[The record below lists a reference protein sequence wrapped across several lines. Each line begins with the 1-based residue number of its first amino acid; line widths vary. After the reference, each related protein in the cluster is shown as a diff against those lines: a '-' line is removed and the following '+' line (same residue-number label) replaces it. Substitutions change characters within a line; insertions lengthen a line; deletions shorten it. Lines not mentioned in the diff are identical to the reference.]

1 MYQAFYPTRSIFRN
15 EIDGLLASLFE
26 PRRLGAAP
34 LRARHSAVFP
44 MINVTEADEGFK
56 LEAELPGVSLEDLD
70 VSVIGRELKI
80 SGERQAT
87 TRENYRVHRREIST
101 GKFTRTL
108 TFPCDLEADAVKAS
122 FKNGVL
128 TLELPKA
135 ATAKP
140 RKIQVTIQ

>member
-1 MYQAFYPTRSIFRN
+1 MYQTFYPRSIFRN

-26 PRRLGAAP
+26 PRRSGALP
-34 LRARHSAVFP
+34 QRTRHCAIFP
-44 MINVTEADEGFK
+44 MLNVTEANEGFE

-70 VSVIGRELKI
+70 VSVIGRKLTI
-80 SGERQAT
+80 SGERPAT

-101 GKFTRTL
+101 GKFTRTI

-140 RKIQVTIQ
+140 KKIQVTIQ